1 MKIHQIQAL
10 VAVADAGSIRASSRL
25 LGVSQ
30 AAVTKALREL
40 ENEQKLTLLSRS
52 SSGVTF
58 TDAGQTLLSHARS
71 IIGQI
76 ERANG
81 DLARLRG
88 DQSGKLTIA
97 VTPLVMLTFMS
108 EAIALFRAQMPQ
120 VQLEMFEGLT
130 AVALPRLREG
140 TLDLSV
146 VPLTSVVS
154 SREFDQEPLFSYESC
169 VVARRGHP
177 LANRRSIHDLLEQDW
192 AVNYTASS
200 YDGMM
205 HNIFWQH
212 GAAIDRSRLYCA
224 HSNSLLLQL
233 VRHNDMLSHCP
244 RPLLLTDTM
253 SDWAQPLDL
262 AERFDVNQVAVIGLH
277 NAMRSKASQCFV
289 DCLSRAIRKR
299 SRSAALEN
307 RKLFENIEL
316 LF

>member
-10 VAVADAGSIRASSRL
+10 VAVADAGSIRAASRL

-30 AAVTKALREL
+30 AAATKALREL

-52 SSGVTF
+52 SSGVSF
-58 TDAGQTLLSHARS
+58 TDAGHALLRHARL
-71 IIGQI
+71 IVGQLD
-76 ERANG
+76 RA
-81 DLARLRG
+81 DDELARLRG
-88 DQSGKLTIA
+88 DQSGKLTVA

-108 EAIALFRAQMPQ
+108 EAVRLFRAQMPR

-154 SREFDQEPLFSYESC
+154 SREFDHERLFSYESC

-177 LANRRSIHDLLEQDW
+177 LADRRSIHDLLDHDW

-205 HNIFWQH
+205 HSIFWQH

-253 SDWAQPLDL
+253 HGWAQPLEL
-262 AERFDVNQVAVIGLH
+262 GERFEANQVAIIGLH
-277 NAMRSKASQCFV
+277 NAMRSTASQCFV
-289 DCLSRAIRKR
+289 DCLSQAIRKR

-307 RKLFENIEL
+307 RRLFEHIEL